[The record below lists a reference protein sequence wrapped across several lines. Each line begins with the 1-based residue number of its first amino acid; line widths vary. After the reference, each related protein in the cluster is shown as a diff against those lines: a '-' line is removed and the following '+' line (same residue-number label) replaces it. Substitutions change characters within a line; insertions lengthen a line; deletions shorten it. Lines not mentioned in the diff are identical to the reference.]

1 MGFKYWSASCLLG
14 LFLVSPAHADLAP
27 EEILRNAALYT
38 VKVKT
43 LGDIGLNKDEGGSS
57 TGTGFLIDRKRGWI
71 LTNAH
76 VATRSPAKIEVSFK
90 DGASIAA
97 KRIHV
102 DAYIDMA
109 VLLDQIPSIQVK
121 YDNGPK
127 DAGPASG
134 EGYVFFIADG
144 VSMERLTAE
153 VSALKAALDKDL
165 QSLSPR

>member
-1 MGFKYWSASCLLG
+1 MEELDLIDEDTSIEEYPGYCGMTWDGELYLGPELKILEDFDWSSYWDLVSEHGEPRRISLLG
-14 LFLVSPAHADLAP
+14 LPYAVKCEFEAYSDL
-27 EEILRNAALYT
+27 
-38 VKVKT
+38 
-43 LGDIGLNKDEGGSS
+43 
-57 TGTGFLIDRKRGWI
+57 
-71 LTNAH
+71 
-76 VATRSPAKIEVSFK
+76 
-90 DGASIAA
+90 
-97 KRIHV
+97 
-102 DAYIDMA
+102 A

-165 QSLSPR
+165 QSLSPFNEFLPRKE